1 MCFAWAQNCK
11 HTTWFRM
18 CLELYDY
25 VWQIWVMF
33 EIQVVCCKEFAY
45 PKTKFLKDW
54 HPLGTALQAKCQHPR
69 HVKMTSYRNTCLV
82 TATFDLL
89 VSKRCIVWLC
99 FVSFIHPFFRP
110 TEVRRGILERCRTL
124 QDLCLGKVWCAPP
137 CHLLLC
143 CFCKLNWKKRSDD
156 KNLVMIMFNP

>member
-1 MCFAWAQNCK
+1 
-11 HTTWFRM
+11 
-18 CLELYDY
+18 
-25 VWQIWVMF
+25 MF

-143 CFCKLNWKKRSDD
+143 CFCKLNWK
-156 KNLVMIMFNP
+156 NAVMIRIWWWLCSILTVNEQRWWWW